1 VTVDTRN
8 LVVGDVIKFKT
19 GEKCPADCLLIN
31 GSDVKCDQCELTGEP
46 DAFPKTRLTEDNAKD
61 GDHCYMFGKSLV
73 VEGSGTAVIVAVGDY
88 SASGI
93 IERAATVGEAKPTH
107 LQEKLETMANK
118 IGKFGML
125 CAVLVFVAMLIRV
138 ALEMTGVIECGC

>member
-1 VTVDTRN
+1 
-8 LVVGDVIKFKT
+8 
-19 GEKCPADCLLIN
+19 
-31 GSDVKCDQCELTGEP
+31 
-46 DAFPKTRLTEDNAKD
+46 
-61 GDHCYMFGKSLV
+61 MFGKSLI
-73 VEGSGTAVIVAVGDY
+73 VEGSGTAVIIAVGDY